1 MKSHFKF
8 LILFVL
14 FSSIAFGQ
22 KNFIDQPYIEVTG
35 QVEKEI
41 IPDEIYL
48 RIELD
53 ESDKKG
59 RISIEKQ
66 ENLMIKKLKSLGLD
80 LDKDFS
86 VLDFSGY
93 YKRKF
98 LSSNEVTKRKSYQL
112 IVHDG
117 KTLGEV
123 FKTLDDLDVSNIMVT
138 KVDHS
143 NIEALKRE
151 NKINALSI
159 AKNKA
164 NDYALVIEQSIG
176 KALYIQE
183 SQNYNYRNNVNML
196 NEVAVTAYGMKR
208 STDESISD
216 INIKP
221 IIIQATILARFE
233 LN

>member
-1 MKSHFKF
+1 MRSHFKILVLF
-8 LILFVL
+8 ILFT
-14 FSSIAFGQ
+14 SITFGQ

-59 RISIEKQ
+59 RVSIEKQ
-66 ENLMIKKLKSLGLD
+66 ENQMINKLKSLGID

-98 LSSNEVTKRKSYQL
+98 LATNEVTKRKSYQL

-117 KTLGEV
+117 KTLGEI
-123 FKTLDDLDVSNIMVT
+123 FKTLDDIDISNINIT

-143 NIEALKRE
+143 NIEELKRE
-151 NKINALSI
+151 NKIKALLV

-164 NDYALVIEQSIG
+164 NNYALAIEQTIG
-176 KALYIQE
+176 KALFIQE

-196 NEVAVTAYGMKR
+196 NEVAVSAYGMKR
-208 STDESISD
+208 ADESISD
-216 INIKP
+216 LNIKP
-221 IIIQATILARFE
+221 IIIQSTILARFT